1 MKEKEETEEKMKGIN
16 NKKINKK
23 ENKSKKEKITI
34 RMGNKVVLIGGSCVG
49 KSTMAVRMAHER
61 LTTNYEATIE
71 DTYEMQFIN
80 EDKNIIYELIDSSG
94 SEQYEGLNERFLQ
107 VENIILFVFS
117 LTSPRSLR
125 ELNRYLKKNNEKISS
140 LNQSRV
146 LLIGNYFE
154 EEIDGKRRERISRNE
169 IENFVNDWK
178 FVNYFE
184 ISAIKNENIDKCLHF
199 IQNEYS
205 HILHQHRLIKKSSNN
220 NIDENIND
228 KDNNN
233 NIDNNKEV
241 HFIEEKKQKNNFFKH
256 QKFIKSL
263 AFFVN

>member
-1 MKEKEETEEKMKGIN
+1 
-16 NKKINKK
+16 
-23 ENKSKKEKITI
+23 
-34 RMGNKVVLIGGSCVG
+34 MGNKVVLIGGSCVG

-154 EEIDGKRRERISRNE
+154 EEIDGKKRERINRNE
-169 IENFVNDWK
+169 IENFVNEWK

-220 NIDENIND
+220 ND
-228 KDNNN
+228 KDKNENLN
-233 NIDNNKEV
+233 F
-241 HFIEEKKQKNNFFKH
+241 HFIEEKKQKNNFLNK
-256 QKFIKSL
+256 KKLIKTLSL
-263 AFFVN
+263 FVH